1 MSTNQ
6 NDCKTRIAS
15 NYAKN
20 YFYRTDSFGRLSK
33 SQKNHLN
40 CTNLTFSNLI
50 AVKLRGTMQPDTY
63 KPIVTVSIMPVEE
76 ADSFQYAS
84 QNAAILQ
91 NDPAFHFAV
100 ILSLAY
106 FTLLFN

>member
-1 MSTNQ
+1 
-6 NDCKTRIAS
+6 
-15 NYAKN
+15 
-20 YFYRTDSFGRLSK
+20 
-33 SQKNHLN
+33 
-40 CTNLTFSNLI
+40 
-50 AVKLRGTMQPDTY
+50 MQPDTY